1 MLGKYA
7 IAFFL
12 VTSSSMAC
20 ASTINFD
27 LPLGAANSS
36 PKWPSSQAAAPSGYV
51 GEILTGYVLSIAKI
65 APSMVAPAVAG
76 SMPSGP
82 ETLSESAERSVVD
95 HVQALQSAER
105 RSSKPFSSS
114 TGGSVVGSHKT
125 PAVYVAPEQSG
136 DTVDLPAGPQHL
148 DFDDLKKRVNIISSL
163 KVGPATITNT
173 SGGNLFVYHSSDY
186 GLPDGGG
193 ICALERFDFSCTADL
208 SIVFAAPITKLT
220 FSGYFAGSTD
230 AAFLTV
236 LDGTETMFQGLFTG
250 NDDNGVILFDFSW
263 LPRITSILI
272 EDRSDF
278 DSGGIA
284 YGNFGFEYYKDEP
297 VISPVPLSA
306 SGFLLL
312 GGLTVL
318 ALLEKFAR
326 ERRRR
331 LALRMS
337 FIVSRPL

>member
-20 ASTINFD
+20 ASTIGFD
-27 LPLGAANSS
+27 LPLGYANSS
-36 PKWPSSQAAAPSGYV
+36 PKWPHSQAAVPSGYV
-51 GEILTGYVLSIAKI
+51 GEILTGYVLSIAGI
-65 APSMVAPAVAG
+65 APPVVAPSSAVAESLPYG
-76 SMPSGP
+76 M
-82 ETLSESAERSVVD
+82 ETLPQSAAQSVVGHVQTLRSAERG
-95 HVQALQSAER
+95 
-105 RSSKPFSSS
+105 SSKPFSRSA
-114 TGGSVVGSHKT
+114 GGSAAGSHKT
-125 PAVYVAPEQSG
+125 PAVYVAPDQSG
-136 DTVDLPAGPQHL
+136 NIVDLPTGPQRL
-148 DFDDLKKRVNIISSL
+148 DFDDLKKRVNIVSTL

-208 SIVFAAPITKLT
+208 SIVFEVPITKLT

-236 LDGTETMFQGLFTG
+236 LDGTETVFQGLFTG
-250 NDDNGVILFDFSW
+250 NDDNGLIIFDFSW
-263 LPRITSILI
+263 LSRITSILI
-272 EDRSDF
+272 EDRSSF

-284 YGNFGFEYYKDEP
+284 YGNFEFEYYKDKP
-297 VISPVPLSA
+297 VVSPVPLSA
-306 SGFLLL
+306 SGSLLL
-312 GGLTVL
+312 GGLAAL
-318 ALLEKFAR
+318 ALLEQFAR

-337 FIVSRPL
+337 